1 MARFRNPANGYK
13 ESVTPL
19 SILGAVLFGPIWF
32 AVQGLWA
39 HAIIQLVGIAL
50 LSGFFLFWPLLIVFW
65 LLYALLAPVLL
76 SRAFLR
82 RGWQR
87 V

>member
-1 MARFRNPANGYK
+1 MARYRNPANGHT

-19 SILGAVLFGPIWF
+19 SLVGAFLFGPIWY

-39 HAIIQLVGIAL
+39 HAVIQVLAIIVF
-50 LSGFFLFWPLLIVFW
+50 SGFFLFWPLIVVVW
-65 LLYALLAPVLL
+65 LLYTVLAPWLL
-76 SRAFLR
+76 VRAFLR

>member
-13 ESVTPL
+13 ESVTAL
-19 SILGAVLFGPIWF
+19 SILGAFLFGPIWF

-39 HAIIQLVGIAL
+39 HAIILVVGIML
-50 LSGFFLFWPLLIVFW
+50 LSGFFLFWPLLVVLW

-76 SRAFLR
+76 KRAFLR
-82 RGWQR
+82 RGWER